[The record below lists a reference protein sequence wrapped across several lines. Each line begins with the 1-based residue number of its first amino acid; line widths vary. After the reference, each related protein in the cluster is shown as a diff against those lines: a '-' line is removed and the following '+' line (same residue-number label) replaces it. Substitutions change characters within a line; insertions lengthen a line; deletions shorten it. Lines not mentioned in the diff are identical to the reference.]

1 MKQVLVAVGTRS
13 EMVKLAPVIRTLR
26 DEYPRLFSTRWVH
39 TGLNP
44 DQVWQTGSLFG
55 LSPDHEFELRKSPD
69 NLVEHSWELTNAIT
83 RELDYSQPDLVIVQG
98 ESLSSMLASQ
108 QAFMRR
114 IPVVYIANPLRNLL
128 VSSDSRKASYRR
140 LLSAVSAFQCVVD
153 EYDATHL
160 RAEGVPAIEIG
171 VTGDTVV
178 DALQMVMRHG
188 VLSDKNPSADKEVSL
203 DRARVLVALDGRAK
217 WSGNMT
223 ELSMAI
229 AELAHDYG
237 GLDFT
242 VVLYPDA
249 SIRGLVASILES
261 VSNVSIR
268 QPMPYQEFVRLM
280 QQHDVVLTDARDLQ
294 DESLT
299 LQKPTLMMNDGVP
312 YPESSS
318 TQGVRFVAWDQDS
331 ITTAVRELLVDQ
343 ERYRESVPLENP
355 FGDGHAAQRISRLL
369 ANWSRNETLTPRAF
383 EPFRGAVE
391 ARGFASNLHTV

>member
-26 DEYPRLFSTRWVH
+26 DDHPRLVSTRWVH

-55 LSPDHEFELRKSPD
+55 LSPDYEVELRKSPE

-83 RELDYSQPDLVIVQG
+83 KELDYSRPDLMIVQG

-114 IPVVYIANPLRNLL
+114 IPVVYLANPMSNLS
-128 VSSDSRKASYRR
+128 VSHEPRKESYRR
-140 LLSAVSAFQCVVD
+140 LLSAVSSFQCVVD
-153 EYDATHL
+153 DEDATHL

-188 VLSDKNPSADKEVSL
+188 VLSAQNPSTTKDVSL
-203 DRARVLVALDGRAK
+203 DGARILVALDAKAK
-217 WSGNMT
+217 WSGNIT
-223 ELSMAI
+223 DLALAL
-229 AELAHDYG
+229 AELAHTYP

-242 VVLYPDA
+242 VVLYPEA
-249 SIRGLVASILES
+249 TIRGLVVSILES
-261 VSNVSIR
+261 IPNISLR
-268 QPMPYQEFVRLM
+268 EPMPYQEFVRLM
-280 QQHDVVLTDARDLQ
+280 QQHDVVITDAQDLQ

-299 LQKPTLMMNDGVP
+299 LQKPTLVIRDGGLQA
-312 YPESSS
+312 ESSPTS
-318 TQGVRFVAWDQDS
+318 GVRFIDWEQDS
-331 ITTAVRELLVDQ
+331 ITTAVRDLLVDQ
-343 ERYRESVPLENP
+343 DCYRESVPLENP
-355 FGDGHAAQRISRLL
+355 LGDGHAAQRISRLI
-369 ANWSRNETLTPRAF
+369 ANWSRNQILTPRAF
-383 EPFRGAVE
+383 EPFRRVVD
-391 ARGFASNLHTV
+391 ARVALSNLHTV